1 MKSLLLCF
9 AFLPVLAQDP
19 MSLQSFVAGTLKA
32 NPEALAQRFNVT
44 SAEAQVSINSLMPDP
59 ALTTGV
65 SSKELYGPAR
75 AASPTQYS
83 VGLGWTLETGGK
95 RAARVLVAQDGVRKA
110 QADLETFL
118 CDLRLGAENAF
129 VDALKA
135 RLVLER
141 KRRTLA
147 GFREVMRLDAIRF
160 EAGDIGGVE
169 LAQARVE
176 AQRFAG
182 EVFGAEA
189 DLKSAE
195 AALAQLLGGAVAPAG
210 DLERAPVAF
219 TEGEVVSRALLN
231 RVDMVAARR
240 SLQLAESQKR
250 LAKANRWVDLGVNV
264 AVNHTPP
271 IYSTGLE
278 APMSNSLSV
287 QVSIPLPF
295 SRRQRGELVQADAAR
310 SQARLEVQAM
320 EQRTRAEVAGALAQY
335 EAAASQL
342 RTFKDGILQDTD
354 KVLEGIQFSYKRGSA
369 TLLEFIEAQRT
380 NNEVHLAYFDA
391 LAAHAKALA
400 AIDRISGGHV
410 LLD

>member
-1 MKSLLLCF
+1 
-9 AFLPVLAQDP
+9 
-19 MSLQSFVAGTLKA
+19 
-32 NPEALAQRFNVT
+32 
-44 SAEAQVSINSLMPDP
+44 
-59 ALTTGV
+59 
-65 SSKELYGPAR
+65 
-75 AASPTQYS
+75 
-83 VGLGWTLETGGK
+83 
-95 RAARVLVAQDGVRKA
+95 
-110 QADLETFL
+110 
-118 CDLRLGAENAF
+118 
-129 VDALKA
+129 
-135 RLVLER
+135 
-141 KRRTLA
+141 
-147 GFREVMRLDAIRF
+147 
-160 EAGDIGGVE
+160 VE